1 MQPSGTTKD
10 VPARMNRLS
19 GIKTRLNLDP
29 NHAGPM
35 MEKTKVNWEHFYN
48 NLFTIKRGKICG
60 TGNRFIGCVMQGKER
75 SVVRQFTATYK
86 RRHRPDLRGNKTGK
100 IYNDQIKTLM
110 QFYLKTVPHTQ
121 MHTDTNKP
129 RNMAKDPLVS

>member
-1 MQPSGTTKD
+1 MQCRLPGTHDLGRPCPNRITLPTTVEYQLPTPDRMQPSGTTKD
-10 VPARMNRLS
+10 VPAIMNRLS

-35 MEKTKVNWEHFYN
+35 MEKTKTNLEHFCN
-48 NLFTIKRGKICG
+48 NLFTIKPGKICG

-86 RRHRPDLRGNKTGK
+86 RRHRADLSRE
-100 IYNDQIKTLM
+100 
-110 QFYLKTVPHTQ
+110 
-121 MHTDTNKP
+121 
-129 RNMAKDPLVS
+129 